1 MAVTIRVRRGTAT
14 QWAARTTPLLTGEF
28 GYDTTNKIIK
38 IGDGTSLWNTLQ
50 PINSVNTTE
59 IGEIAQDAIYDAL
72 TNFIGIGNNITVSYN
87 DADNYIV
94 LDTGPSV
101 VLQADLTNAINGAN
115 DYTDIA
121 IASFGDTVENGYI
134 PIGEKANAGGVA
146 SLGLDG
152 YVPDSQISPDIARD
166 SEIITSYNDL
176 TDKPA
181 IALGAVQWTANHY
194 QLEGGA
200 NTRYL
205 AGDIV
210 WDGGNIYVANF
221 DNESLPTTNT
231 QYWSLVGP
239 GNRLNIDGRDIPNII
254 WDNILEKP
262 TLFDGDYNTLTNKP
276 TIPSDVSDLTD
287 STSILVPFNSPTF
300 TGTVTTSDLII
311 NGDVTING
319 GDFLASAT
327 QIVIE
332 DSLLQLGHTNPA
344 NTVDLG
350 IVVSYNDGT
359 QKHAG
364 LVKDASDSKWKLF
377 KDVETEPTTTVDFTE
392 ALLDDLQLND
402 LSVASA
408 TIGDVSNTEIQYLN
422 GVTDSIQTQLDAKL
436 GTDAAG
442 IIYLG
447 KIEAGFTYAPK
458 NNPTFTGTVTFPEN
472 TSGANLINI
481 PSSALPIATTNSYG
495 LVKGRTT
502 EGQAPFY
509 TTALGSMAAYDL
521 TTGMSNVAIGH
532 QALRIAT
539 TAAYNTVVGTNSG
552 QSLTSGTG
560 NVFIGVSAGSNGNSS
575 DNVGVGNNALM
586 SVTGIQNTGIGNG
599 AGYTLTSGNN
609 NIIIGN
615 DALSSSITVSN
626 EITLGNSNITKLR
639 VPGLSINW
647 SLADVPTKISAATST
662 VLGTVY
668 GRYIESGLSQSVGLE
683 ALNLNTTGTFNA
695 AFGSHALR
703 YNTEGESNSA
713 FGIKSLENNQTGNNN
728 TAVGSNALSFNST
741 GGANTAVGGFALQ
754 NNLTGLWNTGIGVNA
769 LYQNTTGIQNT
780 AIGSSSLSSATGN
793 KNTAIGYKAGYSG
806 NINLTTG
813 SNNILI
819 GYNSE
824 PSSATV
830 SNEITLGDSGIT
842 RFRIPGLGIDWTI
855 TNVPTSGGG
864 GSTGAD
870 IMNIMEAW

>member
-38 IGDGTSLWNTLQ
+38 IGDGTSLWSILQ

-239 GNRLNIDGRDIPNII
+239 GKRLNIDGRDIPNVI
-254 WDNILEKP
+254 WDNILQKP

-287 STSILVPFNSPTF
+287 STSLLVPFNSPTF

-350 IVVSYNDGT
+350 IVVSYNDGA

-364 LVKDASDSKWKLF
+364 FVKDASDSKWKLF

-422 GVTDSIQTQLDAKL
+422 GVTDLIQTQLDAKL

-447 KIEAGFTYAPK
+447 KIEAGLTYLTQSSASSTYQSIVPGVSSTEIGYLSDVTSNIQNQINNISLTPGPTGPSGPSGPTGATGPTGPTGPIGPTGPTGPISGSANQVIYK
-458 NNPTFTGTVTFPEN
+458 NSINEPTG
-472 TSGANLINI
+472 SANL
-481 PSSALPIATTNSYG
+481 T
-495 LVKGRTT
+495 
-502 EGQAPFY
+502 F
-509 TTALGSMAAYDL
+509 D
-521 TTGMSNVAIGH
+521 
-532 QALRIAT
+532 
-539 TAAYNTVVGTNSG
+539 
-552 QSLTSGTG
+552 
-560 NVFIGVSAGSNGNSS
+560 GNSLS
-575 DNVGVGNNALM
+575 VSGYFRSNNSSGDEGGEIFLSK
-586 SVTGIQNTGIGNG
+586 SVTNTTLNNG
-599 AGYTLTSGNN
+599 VTIDVYQ
-609 NIIIGN
+609 
-615 DALSSSITVSN
+615 D
-626 EITLGNSNITKLR
+626 KLR
-639 VPGLSINW
+639 FFEQGGTARGYYI
-647 SLADVPTKISAATST
+647 DISQ
-662 VLGTVY
+662 G
-668 GRYIESGLSQSVGLE
+668 G
-683 ALNLNTTGTFNA
+683 
-695 AFGSHALR
+695 
-703 YNTEGESNSA
+703 
-713 FGIKSLENNQTGNNN
+713 
-728 TAVGSNALSFNST
+728 
-741 GGANTAVGGFALQ
+741 GGAST
-754 NNLTGLWNTGIGVNA
+754 NLA
-769 LYQNTTGIQNT
+769 
-780 AIGSSSLSSATGN
+780 
-793 KNTAIGYKAGYSG
+793 
-806 NINLTTG
+806 
-813 SNNILI
+813 
-819 GYNSE
+819 
-824 PSSATV
+824 
-830 SNEITLGDSGIT
+830 
-842 RFRIPGLGIDWTI
+842 
-855 TNVPTSGGG
+855 SGGG